1 MLNLNFPDVTI
12 YYGNY
17 SSLFSFCWK
26 HGESLW
32 VVFFFIILMQRIEAQ
47 RRTKEIEEKK
57 DLMSKHRHDN
67 TDISFYFLPI
77 TLKLFPTNILS
88 NNSSLESALNVCCF
102 VRRGRTF
109 FSLDNSPASW
119 KSSCKLKSS
128 SLLSVPLLA

>member
-1 MLNLNFPDVTI
+1 MEITHLFFLFAGNMVSP
-12 YYGNY
+12 YG
-17 SSLFSFCWK
+17 L
-26 HGESLW
+26 L
-32 VVFFFIILMQRIEAQ
+32 FFFNSYTKNRGTKKNERN
-47 RRTKEIEEKK
+47 RRKK

-67 TDISFYFLPI
+67 MDISFYFLPI

-128 SLLSVPLLA
+128 SLPSVPLLA